1 MSSEI
6 TNPRQRSESPGPFEQ
21 LRLAKEIILTE
32 ANALLNLANN
42 LPPTFVQ
49 AVEAINLCTGNLI
62 IIGMGKAGLI
72 GKKLVATFAST
83 GTPAHFLHPAEA
95 VHGDLGR
102 IQSNDVVLL
111 LSYSGETEEVTRLLS
126 SLANLDVVT
135 IAMTS
140 RPTSTL
146 AIHSSVVLELGQLTE
161 AGSLQLAPSTSTTAM
176 LALGDAL
183 ALVVSKLKSF
193 SSMDFARFHPAGS
206 LGKKLSRVS
215 DCMRPLDQCRVAH
228 QNHTIRDVF
237 IESQLPGR
245 RTGAIMLVD
254 DSQCL
259 TGLFTDS
266 DLARLLEQKKE
277 SCFDTSIS
285 HFMTEQPIC
294 IQDKKML
301 SEAVEILAER
311 RISEL
316 PVVNSQHQP
325 VGMIDITDTVA
336 LLPAN
341 ESDRKSTIP
350 FPQQHED

>member
-6 TNPRQRSESPGPFEQ
+6 TNPKQRSGSPGPFEQ
-21 LRLAKEIILTE
+21 LRLAQEIILTE
-32 ANALLNLANN
+32 ANALSNLAKN
-42 LPPTFVQ
+42 LPPTCVD
-49 AVEAINLCTGNLI
+49 AVAAINQCVGNLI

-102 IQSNDVVLL
+102 VQSGDVVLL

-126 SLANLDVVT
+126 SLSNLEVIT

-140 RPTSTL
+140 RSTSTL
-146 AIHSSVVLELGQLTE
+146 ATQSSIVLELGQLTE

-193 SSMDFARFHPAGS
+193 SSIDFARFHPAGS
-206 LGKKLSRVS
+206 LGKKLTRVS
-215 DCMRPLDQCRVAH
+215 DCMRPLEQCRVAH
-228 QNHTIRDVF
+228 QNRSIRDVF

-254 DSQCL
+254 DSQRL

-266 DLARLLEQKKE
+266 DLARLLEQNKE

-285 HFMTEQPIC
+285 HFMTGQPIC
-294 IQDKKML
+294 IQDKQML
-301 SEAVEILAER
+301 SEAVEILAQR

-316 PVVNSQHQP
+316 PVVNDQHQP

-336 LLPAN
+336 LMPAS
-341 ESDRKSTIP
+341 ETDTKSTIP
-350 FPQQHED
+350 FPKIEN